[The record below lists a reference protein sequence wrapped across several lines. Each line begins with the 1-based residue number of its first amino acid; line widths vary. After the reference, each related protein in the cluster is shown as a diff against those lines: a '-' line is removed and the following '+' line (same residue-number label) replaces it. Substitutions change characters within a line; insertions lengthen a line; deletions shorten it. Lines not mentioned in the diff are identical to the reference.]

1 MALSEVGSAKGR
13 RRRYR
18 DDDKEN
24 VSLADENLKIGSDD
38 KRLRIL
44 YAIPAEEIYDKGM
57 WRLNAF

>member
-18 DDDKEN
+18 EDDKEN

-57 WRLNAF
+57 W